1 MSLRK
6 ILAVSVALLA
16 AVTGA
21 RYLGSP
27 QHTHA
32 AFDNTDPDSLYSPIL
47 AGEELPDGYRR
58 SLSRDAIRPIY
69 DPTFVS
75 ASRAGWEDDT
85 LIVGL
90 EINGDARAYPVSYM
104 NRREIVNDHVGGTPV
119 LVTW

>member
-1 MSLRK
+1 MSFRK

-16 AVTGA
+16 AVAGA

-27 QHTHA
+27 QHTHE
-32 AFDNTDPDSLYSPIL
+32 AFDDTDPDSLYSPVL

-58 SLSRDAIRPIY
+58 SLPRDAIRPIY

-75 ASRAGWEDDT
+75 ASRVGWGDDT

-90 EINGDARAYPVSYM
+90 EIDGDARAYPVSYM
-104 NRREIVNDHVGGTPV
+104 NQREIVNDHVGGTPV